1 MPRPRSRKGAPGILE
16 VAKRAGV
23 SPATVSRYFNDPDIV
38 KSPTRKRIKEAA
50 HDLGYIRDR
59 MASAMH
65 NHFSGTIGLVVPTID
80 NAIFSELIQ
89 AFSAKLREY
98 DRTMLIATHNYNL
111 QDEVSIIRSLLE
123 RRIDAVA
130 MIGLDHER
138 TPLEMLASRG
148 VPVLAAWNYRADSTI
163 SCIGADNF
171 KAGWQVGN
179 YLVENGHKDIALVFP
194 PIDNNDR
201 AYDRFNGALNA
212 LKHSP
217 STLPPNR
224 NITSLYDIGTAKA
237 SVAELLSKNRPT
249 ALICGNDVI
258 AQGALF
264 ACQML
269 GLRVPEDISLI
280 GIGDFSG
287 SAHMEP
293 GLTTL
298 RLPAKRIGELA
309 AEKLCGKVNL
319 NADNQIERIEIK
331 TELIER
337 GSVRKLK

>member
-1 MPRPRSRKGAPGILE
+1 MPRQRSRKGAPGILE

-23 SPATVSRYFNDPDIV
+23 SPATVSRYFNDPEIV
-38 KSPTRKRIKEAA
+38 KSPTRKRIKDAA

-138 TPLEMLASRG
+138 PPLEMLASRG
-148 VPVLAAWNYRADSTI
+148 VPVLAAWNYRADSAI
-163 SCIGADNF
+163 SCIGADNV
-171 KAGWQVGN
+171 KAGFQVGR
-179 YLVENGHKDIALVFP
+179 YLVENGHEDIALVFP

-201 AYDRFNGALNA
+201 AYDRFNGVLSA
-212 LKHSP
+212 LKQSP
-217 STLPPNR
+217 STFPSHR
-224 NITSLYDIGTAKA
+224 KITSLYDIGTAKA
-237 SVAELLSKNRPT
+237 AVAKLLSQNRPT
-249 ALICGNDVI
+249 ALICGNDII

-269 GLRVPEDISLI
+269 GLRVPHDISVI
-280 GIGDFSG
+280 GIGDFRG

-309 AEKLCGKVNL
+309 AEKLCAKV
-319 NADNQIERIEIK
+319 DFGVESQIERIEIEA
-331 TELIER
+331 ELIER